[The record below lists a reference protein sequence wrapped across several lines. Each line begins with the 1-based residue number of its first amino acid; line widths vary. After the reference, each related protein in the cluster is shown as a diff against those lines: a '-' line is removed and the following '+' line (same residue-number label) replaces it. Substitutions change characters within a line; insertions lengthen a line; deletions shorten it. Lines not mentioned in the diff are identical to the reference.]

1 MPALQNVLMYLNQAF
16 NKQHIRQLAEHREV
30 FAPGVQLSA
39 ALQVIIDDDR
49 ALLEAVGPYVDQLPG
64 ACREAIRSVLYMALS
79 TQPPTQV
86 TFAWAPGYDAEVT
99 IWHETVTMQ
108 TKVCITILF
117 NNRYPSDRHSDLIL
131 A

>member
-16 NKQHIRQLAEHREV
+16 NKKHIRQLAEHREV
-30 FAPGVQLSA
+30 FAPGTQLSA

-64 ACREAIRSVLYMALS
+64 ACREAIRSVVYLALS
-79 TQPPTQV
+79 TQPPTWV

-99 IWHETVTMQ
+99 IWHAPDTRQ
-108 TKVCITILF
+108 TKGGVTILVKS
-117 NNRYPSDRHSDLIL
+117 RYPSDRHPVS
-131 A
+131 